1 MRDGRGRE
9 SKISCEI
16 LYGIAKRARE
26 VESGESE
33 GEEEVRGR
41 GRGRGDMSRINS

>member
-1 MRDGRGRE
+1 LTFLQMRWGEGRGRE

-33 GEEEVRGR
+33 GEEVRVRHG
-41 GRGRGDMSRINS
+41 GI